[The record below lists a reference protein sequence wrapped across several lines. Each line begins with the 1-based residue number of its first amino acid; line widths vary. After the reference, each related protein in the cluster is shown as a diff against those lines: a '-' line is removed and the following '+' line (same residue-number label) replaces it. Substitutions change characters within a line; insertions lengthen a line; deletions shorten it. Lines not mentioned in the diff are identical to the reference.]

1 MRPDDLSTHDTTLT
15 DTAPHDT
22 APHDPAPEGTGTT
35 DGAVDGD
42 LEGRAK
48 RPSDA
53 ADEQTRRRLDEAAHG
68 SPLERLVL
76 QNGVV
81 AEYTPMARRL
91 ARRYEGR
98 GVESDDLEQVAR
110 LGLVKAVRRFD
121 PSRRSFAAYAVP
133 TVLGE
138 LRRHFRDKA
147 WAIRPTRSVQE
158 LQASVTAA
166 RDAVR
171 EQEQH
176 PATDEEVAER
186 LGVDVAE
193 VREADAA
200 HDAFAPRSLD
210 RPSPVDG
217 LPDHEHVGDDDD
229 AFDAVDR
236 LQSAAPAVRS
246 LSDEDRHLLELRFGA
261 DMTQREIGA
270 ELGISQMQVS
280 RRLATVLQRVRDRMG
295 DTRD

>member
-1 MRPDDLSTHDTTLT
+1 MRPDDSTTHDTTPDEPTPDDTGPDDVQVVET
-15 DTAPHDT
+15 DEPG
-22 APHDPAPEGTGTT
+22 PAR
-35 DGAVDGD
+35 
-42 LEGRAK
+42 RA
-48 RPSDA
+48 SDA
-53 ADEQTRRRLDEAAHG
+53 ADADTCRRLDEAAHG

-81 AEYTPMARRL
+81 TEYAPMARRL

-193 VREADAA
+193 VRGADAA

-217 LPDHEHVGDDDD
+217 LPGHEHVGDDDD

-236 LQSAAPAVRS
+236 LQSAAPALRS
-246 LSDEDRHLLELRFGA
+246 LSDQDRHLLELRFGA

>member
-1 MRPDDLSTHDTTLT
+1 MRHPDPSNDIGSADDTSIDATSTDDT
-15 DTAPHDT
+15 
-22 APHDPAPEGTGTT
+22 
-35 DGAVDGD
+35 
-42 LEGRAK
+42 
-48 RPSDA
+48 SIDA
-53 ADEQTRRRLDEAAHG
+53 AATTRRAGDVADERTRRALDEAAHG
-68 SPLERLVL
+68 SPLERLTL

-81 AEYTPMARRL
+81 TEYTPMARRL
-91 ARRYEGR
+91 ARRYRGR
-98 GVESDDLEQVAR
+98 GVEDNDLEQVAE

-121 PSRRSFAAYAVP
+121 PDRRSFAAYAVP

-158 LQASVTAA
+158 LQAAVTSA
-166 RDAVR
+166 RDALR

-176 PATDEEVAER
+176 PATDAEVADR

-200 HDAFAPRSLD
+200 HDAYAPQSLD

-217 LPDHEHVGDDDD
+217 LPGHEHVGGDDD

-236 LQSAAPAVRS
+236 LQTAVPALRS
-246 LSDEDRHLLELRFGA
+246 LCDDDRHLLELRFGEEL
-261 DMTQREIGA
+261 TQREIGA

-280 RRLATVLQRVRDRMG
+280 RRLAAVLDRVRDRMG
-295 DTRD
+295 STEG